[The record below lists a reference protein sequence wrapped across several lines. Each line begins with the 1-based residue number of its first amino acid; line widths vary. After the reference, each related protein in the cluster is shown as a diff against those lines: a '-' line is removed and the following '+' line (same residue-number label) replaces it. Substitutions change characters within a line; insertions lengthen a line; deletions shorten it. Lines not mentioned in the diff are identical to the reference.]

1 MTDYSRSNILLP
13 HFEEAEAF
21 LNALDGKDAQFTF
34 QTFDDVK
41 GRQDKTLAHIYHGTF
56 NEHEQT
62 LAAINKRGGGV
73 FVTINETDLTGRKKE
88 NILKVRA
95 VFVDLDGSPIQ
106 PILDLPED
114 LKPHIINESSP
125 NKWHAYWLVDNCSL
139 ELFPHVQRALAAKFN
154 GDIAVNN
161 IDRVMR
167 LAGFSHNKGES
178 FITRIHTLQDN
189 LYPYSVNRLIVG
201 LGLNTNVSHRD
212 IFPNNT
218 FNTIE
223 EDFTIGLPPEADVI
237 ADLS

>member
-106 PILDLPED
+106 PILDLEED
-114 LKPHIINESSP
+114 LQPHIIIESSP

-178 FITRIHTLQDN
+178 FITRIHTMQDN
-189 LYPYSVNRLIVG
+189 LDRKSTRL
-201 LGLNTNVSHRD
+201 NSSHEFVSRM
-212 IFPNNT
+212 PSS
-218 FNTIE
+218 
-223 EDFTIGLPPEADVI
+223 A
-237 ADLS
+237 